1 MLKIGEFSKF
11 TCISIRMLRHYDE
24 IGLLVPEKIDIKNG
38 YRYYTFNQLTLANN
52 IQSLKQMGFGI
63 SYIKEMLINDNNLET
78 VKKYMNIKYLELKDE
93 KENIE
98 NKLKMLENSLLILNT
113 GKMQREYNVV
123 IKEFKE
129 MNLVYYREIVPTY
142 DEMGG
147 MWDNLESAVINMNIK
162 PTNPC
167 YPLAIFND
175 KGYKES
181 DVDISVCLSVVE
193 KCMDKCEV
201 KFKTFPSTT
210 AATVIFKG
218 NYHQIKDVSKSIGMW
233 ISKNSYEL
241 AAPNFIIYHVSPHDT
256 DNPDEYVTEIC
267 FPIKSDFH
275 KDEGK

>member
-11 TCISIRMLRHYDE
+11 TCISVRMLRHYDE
-24 IGLLVPEKIDIKNG
+24 VGLLVPEKIDIKNG
-38 YRYYTFNQLTLANN
+38 YRYYTFNQLTLAND

-63 SYIKEMLINDNNLET
+63 SYIKKMLISDSNLET
-78 VKKYMNIKYLELKDE
+78 VKKYMNIKYLELKDK

-129 MNLVYYREIVPTY
+129 MNLVYYRDIVPTY
-142 DEMGG
+142 DEMGS
-147 MWDNLESAVINMNIK
+147 MWDNLERAVINMNIK

-175 KGYKES
+175 RGYKES
-181 DVDISVCLSVVE
+181 DVDISVCLSVAE
-193 KCMDKCEV
+193 KCIDKCEV

-210 AATVIFKG
+210 AATVTFKG
-218 NYHQIKDVSKSIGMW
+218 NYYQINDVSKSIGMW

-241 AAPNFIIYHVSPHDT
+241 VAPNFIIYHVSSHDT
-256 DNPDEYVTEIC
+256 NNPDEYVTEVC
-267 FPIKSDFH
+267 FPIKSDIH
-275 KDEGK
+275 KHTG

>member
-11 TCISIRMLRHYDE
+11 TCISVRMLRHYDE

-113 GKMQREYNVV
+113 GKMKREYNVV

-129 MNLVYYREIVPTY
+129 MNLVYYRDIVPTY
-142 DEMGG
+142 DEMGR
-147 MWDNLESAVINMNIK
+147 MWDNLELAVINMNIK
-162 PTNPC
+162 LTNPS

-175 KGYKES
+175 RGYKES

-241 AAPNFIIYHVSPHDT
+241 SAPNFIIYHVSPHDT
-256 DNPDEYVTEIC
+256 NNPDEYVTEVC

-275 KDEGK
+275 KYAE